1 MIYFVLFSEF
11 FKIGLFSLGGG
22 LATLPFLYAL
32 SEKYPWMNAT
42 MLPNMIAVSE
52 STPGPIGVNM
62 ATYAGFEAAG
72 PLGGIIATLGLVT
85 PSVIIILIIAAFLS
99 KLDENKYIKSSFYG
113 LRPAVTALIALSG
126 FEIFKDS
133 ILTLD
138 SFETSRQILDLVNLK
153 ALILLIMFYFVMN
166 KIKLH
171 PILFII
177 IGGLIGIIFAL

>member
-1 MIYFVLFSEF
+1 MIYFILFNEF

-32 SEKYPWMNAT
+32 SENYTWLDAT

-72 PLGGIIATLGLVT
+72 PIGGIVATLGLIT
-85 PSVIIILIIAAFLS
+85 PSVIIILMIATFLS
-99 KLDENKYIKSSFYG
+99 KLNENKYIQSSFYG

-126 FEIFKDS
+126 FEIFKDA
-133 ILTLD
+133 ILTLH
-138 SFETSRQILDLVNLK
+138 SFQISHRFLDLINFK
-153 ALILLIMFYFVMN
+153 AFVLLIIFYFIMTKV
-166 KIKLH
+166 KLH

-177 IGGLIGIIFAL
+177 MGALIGIIFTL

>member
-1 MIYFVLFSEF
+1 MIYFILFNEF

-32 SEKYPWMNAT
+32 SEKYTWLNAA

-72 PLGGIIATLGLVT
+72 PLGGFIATLGLVT
-85 PSVIIILIIAAFLS
+85 PSVIIILMIATFLS
-99 KLDENKYIKSSFYG
+99 KLNENKYIKSSFYG
-113 LRPAVTALIALSG
+113 LRPTVTALIALSG

-133 ILTLD
+133 IFTVD
-138 SFETSRQILDLVNLK
+138 SFQNSHQFLDLINFR
-153 ALILLIMFYFVMN
+153 ALILLITFYFVMS
-166 KIKLH
+166 KVKLH
-171 PILFII
+171 PILFIM
-177 IGGLIGIIFAL
+177 IGALIGIILAL